1 MKRRQMIGLFTTR
14 IGRLRGPLRRPDLTV
29 RREID
34 RAVYDL
40 RLEIATACA
49 RKADECGEPPL
60 DDDAA

>member
-1 MKRRQMIGLFTTR
+1 MRSLESDAANNSP
-14 IGRLRGPLRRPDLTV
+14 RLRLSTGLTV